1 MADVFVSYVREDRDI
16 AEKLASGLTA
26 AGFSVWWDRHIR
38 GGVEFA
44 KEIERELDAARA
56 VIVLWSGDSLGS
68 RWVRDEAE
76 QAREEDKLI
85 PVRLDGVQPPLGF
98 RQTQALDFTGW
109 KGDPDAA
116 TFTGLV
122 DSVRHFIGGA
132 ASSSPR
138 RVHAIDRSHGAA
150 ASGGRGSD
158 GSSPRWQLRPS
169 RPVQQRCGSS
179 VPSWIGA
186 IRRPVAAGGIE
197 IGTFEPLTKSDELER
212 FAKGMTATLVRVLAT
227 SGIKTVAPDQADA
240 VSGKAD
246 AEFAAA
252 WTRRSG
258 RRRPGRQRR
267 HRQSPRRGSCCGRSR
282 RNGTQRSS
290 RSCRS
295 SSSVAVAAMLRC
307 GLRLR
312 ARANAIRR
320 RNCSRSTYDSVGRL
334 ATVSGSRHRN

>member
-16 AEKLASGLTA
+16 AEKLASGLIA

-122 DSVRHFIGGA
+122 DSVRHFVGGA
-132 ASSSPR
+132 VSSSPGVATPSTKSR
-138 RVHAIDRSHGAA
+138 RGRFGWSRRRWVVASIAGPAVVAA
-150 ASGGRGSD
+150 AAALLFVGPKYGRAD
-158 GSSPRWQLRPS
+158 
-169 RPVQQRCGSS
+169 VDDHH
-179 VPSWIGA
+179 
-186 IRRPVAAGGIE
+186 RRPN
-197 IGTFEPLTKSDELER
+197 R
-212 FAKGMTATLVRVLAT
+212 
-227 SGIKTVAPDQADA
+227 DQ
-240 VSGKAD
+240 
-246 AEFAAA
+246 
-252 WTRRSG
+252 
-258 RRRPGRQRR
+258 
-267 HRQSPRRGSCCGRSR
+267 
-282 RNGTQRSS
+282 
-290 RSCRS
+290 
-295 SSSVAVAAMLRC
+295 
-307 GLRLR
+307 RLR
-312 ARANAIRR
+312 AVDEVRRARAFCERDRR
-320 RNCSRSTYDSVGRL
+320 HH
-334 ATVSGSRHRN
+334 GSRACDERHQDCRG